1 MQGYR
6 RRDVG
11 KSGKKEK
18 IKITFTTVYV
28 YTKLPLPA
36 REIELESL
44 DNLANKSSFA
54 HSRLDEYPGY

>member
-1 MQGYR
+1 MFIL
-6 RRDVG
+6 
-11 KSGKKEK
+11 SS
-18 IKITFTTVYV
+18 
-28 YTKLPLPA
+28 LPA